1 MVRILKPLLLLAG
14 LFTAASIATPA
25 YAQQNIAI
33 VDIQRIMR
41 DSNATK
47 SITSQI
53 EKQRNAYQQDI
64 TKQENDLR
72 NAEQELNK
80 QRTII
85 SPEAFAERRRAFEQ
99 RVGNLQRDV
108 QNRKRELDKSFSV
121 ASGIVER
128 ELNAIV
134 GALVDER
141 KLTLVLP
148 RSQTI
153 YYNPQMEVTD
163 EVMKRLNAK
172 LPSVMVPPTAA
183 TPAAPAKP
191 TPAAPAKPAGR

>member
-1 MVRILKPLLLLAG
+1 MMRQFKPFLLLAG
-14 LFTAASIATPA
+14 LFAAAIVAAPA
-25 YAQQNIAI
+25 QAQQNIAV

-47 SITSQI
+47 SITDQI
-53 EKQRNAYQQDI
+53 EKQRNAYQQEI

-108 QNRKRELDKSFSV
+108 QNRKRELDKS
-121 ASGIVER
+121 
-128 ELNAIV
+128 LNGATITV
-134 GALVDER
+134 QNALRDVISALVTER
-141 KLTLVLP
+141 KYTLILIK
-148 RSQTI
+148 SQTA
-153 YYNPQMEVTD
+153 YNAPEMEVTE
-163 EVMKRLNAK
+163 EVLKRLNAK
-172 LPSVMVPPTAA
+172 LPSVKVPP
-183 TPAAPAKP
+183 PGK
-191 TPAAPAKPAGR
+191 

>member
-1 MVRILKPLLLLAG
+1 MMRKLQPFLLLAG
-14 LFTAASIATPA
+14 LFAAAIVATPA
-25 YAQQNIAI
+25 YAQQNIAV

-41 DSNATK
+41 ESNATK

-53 EKQRNAYQQDI
+53 ETQRSAYQQQI

-134 GALVDER
+134 GALVEER

-172 LPSVMVPPTAA
+172 LPSVTVPPTAA

-191 TPAAPAKPAGR
+191 AGR

>member
-1 MVRILKPLLLLAG
+1 MRKLKLLLLLGG
-14 LFTAASIATPA
+14 LFAAAMVAAPA
-25 YAQQNIAI
+25 YAQQNIAV

-47 SITSQI
+47 SITAQI
-53 EKQRNAYQQDI
+53 EKQRNAYQQEI

-72 NAEQELNK
+72 NAELELNK

-121 ASGIVER
+121 ASGIVEK

-134 GALVDER
+134 GALL
-141 KLTLVLP
+141 K
-148 RSQTI
+148 SA
-153 YYNPQMEVTD
+153 N
-163 EVMKRLNAK
+163 
-172 LPSVMVPPTAA
+172 
-183 TPAAPAKP
+183 
-191 TPAAPAKPAGR
+191 